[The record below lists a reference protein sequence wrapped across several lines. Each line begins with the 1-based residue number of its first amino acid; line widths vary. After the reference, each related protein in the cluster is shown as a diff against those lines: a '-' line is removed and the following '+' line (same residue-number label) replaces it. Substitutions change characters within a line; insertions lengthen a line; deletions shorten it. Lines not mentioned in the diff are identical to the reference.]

1 MIVYLFLNSND
12 FISFYLLNNLDDFIV
27 IFLKLYVL
35 DGCWE
40 CVFLEMNIELIN
52 DIVLFCVY
60 LCCDIVDD
68 SYVRNNMLFILR
80 V

>member
-60 LCCDIVDD
+60 LCCDIVED

>member
-12 FISFYLLNNLDDFIV
+12 FINFYLLNNLDDFIV

-60 LCCDIVDD
+60 LCCDIVED